1 MDNDGNPLLFLI
13 NPFTPLNKGGFFMG
27 FAVAFLHVK
36 DYSITATNKDHQG
49 FQAAFIDRNTL
60 CFHAYNAV
68 VVAQRNRHFI

>member
-1 MDNDGNPLLFLI
+1 
-13 NPFTPLNKGGFFMG
+13 MG